1 MPLDE
6 PTSVSL
12 DPSSAGDWHRE
23 SLRPF
28 RAGLFFAG
36 ANGVTWMVGIGSPMV
51 LMAEKLGADALQ
63 IGLASAFVFLVLPVQ
78 VLATSTLWRLGY
90 QRQMILGWGVR
101 ALFLAVPLGLAL
113 YAPLEPA
120 DWMTRL
126 FVASVF
132 GFCFFRAF
140 GVAAHVP
147 WLAKILPI
155 LLRGR
160 FFATEGLI
168 TAVVGVATLLLC
180 SALFAR
186 LEGYTAF
193 ACAYALALAGAA
205 LAIASLR
212 RLPDAPPPDP
222 IRIRSLHRE
231 ARRLWFEPGD
241 FRFYLGLSLL
251 GSLVGS
257 SLGPFA
263 TYYLRSEAELSSSAI
278 LAFVAATFAGQIAG
292 LVGIRRAVDRAPL
305 RRFFRMGALGVIAV
319 EIFWLA
325 YVAGARGLE
334 AGLPVAYF
342 VLGIAL
348 AIHNTAHATYLPE
361 LAPEE
366 RRPVALA
373 VFTATLG
380 ILSGL
385 APMAWGFV
393 LKRAGSVPGM
403 RVDRFVVFFILGIA
417 LQVLLF
423 VLQGRIR
430 DERASRVAGETP
442 RGFPR
447 HGG

>member
-1 MPLDE
+1 MCA
-6 PTSVSL
+6 SRGGI
-12 DPSSAGDWHRE
+12 DPSSTVDRDRE

-36 ANGVTWMVGIGSPMV
+36 ANGITWMVGIGSPMV
-51 LMAEKLGADALQ
+51 LMAEKLGADASQ

-78 VLATSTLWRLGY
+78 VLATSTLSRLGY
-90 QRQMILGWGVR
+90 RRQMVLGWGVR

-113 YAPLEPA
+113 HAPEEPA
-120 DWMTRL
+120 DWMPRL

-132 GFCFFRAF
+132 CFCFFRAF

-147 WLAKILPI
+147 WLAQILPV

-160 FFATEGLI
+160 FFATEGLV
-168 TAVVGVATLLLC
+168 TSLVGVATLLLS

-186 LEGYTAF
+186 LEGYPAF
-193 ACAYALALAGAA
+193 AWMYALALVGAA

-212 RLPDAPPPDP
+212 HLPDAPAPGP
-222 IRIRSLHRE
+222 IPIRSLHRE
-231 ARRLWFEPGD
+231 ARRLWIERRD

-263 TYYLRSEAELSSSAI
+263 TYYLRSEAKLSPSAI

-305 RRFFRMGALGVIAV
+305 RRFFRAAALGVIAV
-319 EIFWLA
+319 ELFWLA
-325 YVAGARGLE
+325 YVAGVSELE
-334 AGLPVAYF
+334 AVLPVAYF

-366 RRPVALA
+366 ERPLALA

-380 ILSGL
+380 VLSGL
-385 APMAWGFV
+385 GPMIWGFV
-393 LKRAGSVPGM
+393 LRRAGSVPGM
-403 RVDRFVVFFILGIA
+403 RVDRFVAFFVLGIA
-417 LQVLLF
+417 FQALLF
-423 VLQGRIR
+423 ALQGRIR
-430 DERASRVAGETP
+430 DARGSRIGSASVNR
-442 RGFPR
+442 
-447 HGG
+447 